1 MADLE
6 KKGLMANSSQKLN
19 KPRKRSGAVYLD
31 DSNPR
36 QLVARIV
43 VSYTKTITGADNI
56 KKYLT
61 RHNSKL
67 KR

>member
-1 MADLE
+1 
-6 KKGLMANSSQKLN
+6 MANSSQKLN

-56 KKYLT
+56 KKYLAKHKP
-61 RHNSKL
+61 RV